1 MMGGDLGRGD
11 FLLARVRAMPIS
23 LGVQS
28 SSPREVVM
36 PLFGQCCRSDVL
48 RNPVL
53 DPRGDIGGR
62 LKDVLVVKG
71 EPLAKVAAILVPRNR
86 RSYLVPWREVEMFN
100 RRILSIRCEA
110 ESIQSYQL
118 ADEDLLAVR
127 DILDKQ
133 IVDANGAKVVR
144 VNDVRL
150 EGYNGEAV
158 LTAADVGVRGLLRRL
173 GVERQSE
180 QFFGLL
186 KVQLPLTLIS
196 WQYIQ
201 PLSPKLKTLAL
212 TVPRQMVAALH
223 PADLAEILSQVSRDE
238 GRSLLTELDVKTAA
252 RSEERRVGKECRS
265 RWSP

>member
-23 LGVQS
+23 LGGQS

-36 PLFGQCCRSDVL
+36 PLFGQCFLSDVL
-48 RNPVL
+48 KNPVL
-53 DPRGDIGGR
+53 DPRGDIAGR

-71 EPLAKVAAILVPRNR
+71 EPLAKVAAILVSRNR

-158 LTAADVGVRGLLRRL
+158 PNAGPVGGH
-173 GVERQSE
+173 GVTGPVGGQTPTRKSFWQPGGE
-180 QFFGLL
+180 Q
-186 KVQLPLTLIS
+186 PPTPTTS
-196 WQYIQ
+196 
-201 PLSPKLKTLAL
+201 
-212 TVPRQMVAALH
+212 
-223 PADLAEILSQVSRDE
+223 
-238 GRSLLTELDVKTAA
+238 
-252 RSEERRVGKECRS
+252 
-265 RWSP
+265 